1 MSRMLVLLCLPL
13 ALPATGAMEELARRD
28 RQQH

>member
-1 MSRMLVLLCLPL
+1 MSRLLMLLCLLL
-13 ALPATGAMEELARRD
+13 ALPATGAMEELARRN